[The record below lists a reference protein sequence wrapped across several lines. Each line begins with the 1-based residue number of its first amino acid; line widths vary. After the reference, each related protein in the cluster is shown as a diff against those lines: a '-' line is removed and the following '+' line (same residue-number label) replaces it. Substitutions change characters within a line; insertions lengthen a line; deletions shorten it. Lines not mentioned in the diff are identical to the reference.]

1 MKSHEKHE
9 KAVKNI
15 KYDYD
20 NDNGNEN
27 ENEGQGKSQAFSC
40 FFLTNSVIFCG
51 FYKSITKFYMVLLG
65 FTIVSHFLSKVSK
78 SYMA

>member
-27 ENEGQGKSQAFSC
+27 ENEG
-40 FFLTNSVIFCG
+40 
-51 FYKSITKFYMVLLG
+51 
-65 FTIVSHFLSKVSK
+65 
-78 SYMA
+78 